1 MVSRKC
7 LFQKGDEWIDAM
19 CETRSKCEGQ
29 DVNGES
35 EYSVRKDQTLA
46 SYLSDGDFCFEIL
59 SIHLNNLVRKLP
71 AKDF

>member
-1 MVSRKC
+1 MISRKC

-35 EYSVRKDQTLA
+35 EYIVVVHSEFRVRLSLSVICRMA
-46 SYLSDGDFCFEIL
+46 IW
-59 SIHLNNLVRKLP
+59 
-71 AKDF
+71 